1 MGHRRKAR
9 EYALQALY
17 MYETVNCPAEELRS
31 LSWINKEIPDDTRD
45 FTVNLISGCIE
56 NISLIDKLIIEYAR
70 NWDFERISAV
80 DKAILR
86 ISIYTLLY
94 LPDIPGA
101 VAINEGVELG
111 KAFSGD
117 ASGQFINGLL
127 DAIKRS
133 EIKSGG
139 RRKS

>member
-1 MGHRRKAR
+1 MGHRRKSR

-17 MYETVNCPAEELRS
+17 MYETVKCPVDELCT
-31 LSWINKEIPDDTRD
+31 LSWINKQIPDDVRD
-45 FTVNLISGCIE
+45 FTV
-56 NISLIDKLIIEYAR
+56 KLIQGCVDNIDSIDALIVEHAK

-111 KAFSGD
+111 KVFSGD
-117 ASGQFINGLL
+117 SSGQFINGML
-127 DAIKRS
+127 DAIK
-133 EIKSGG
+133 KTGKKNG
-139 RRKS
+139 DRRKS

>member
-17 MYETVNCPAEELRS
+17 MYETVKCPVDELS
-31 LSWINKEIPDDTRD
+31 TLSWINKEIPDDIRN
-45 FTVNLISGCIE
+45 FTV
-56 NISLIDKLIIEYAR
+56 KLIIGCIDNIGSIDRLIKEYAK

-101 VAINEGVELG
+101 VTINEGVELG
-111 KAFSGD
+111 KVFSGD

-127 DAIKRS
+127 DAIKKT
-133 EIKSGG
+133 ELNSGD

>member
-17 MYETVNCPAEELRS
+17 MYETVKCPVDELCA
-31 LSWINKEIPDDTRD
+31 LKWVNKEIPEDIRD
-45 FTVNLISGCIE
+45 FTIKLISGCVG
-56 NISLIDKLIIEYAR
+56 NLDFIDKLIVEYAR
-70 NWDFERISAV
+70 NWDFERIGAV

-111 KAFSGD
+111 KAFGGD

-127 DAIKRS
+127 DAIKKS
-133 EIKSGG
+133 ELISGD

>member
-1 MGHRRKAR
+1 MGHRRKSR
-9 EYALQALY
+9 EYAMQALY
-17 MYETVNCPAEELRS
+17 MYETVKCPIEELRA
-31 LSWINKEIPDDTRD
+31 LSWINKEIPDDIRD
-45 FTVNLISGCIE
+45 FTVKLITGCIE
-56 NISLIDKLIIEYAR
+56 NIGYIDKLINQYAK

-111 KAFSGD
+111 KTFSGD

-127 DAIKRS
+127 DAIKKT
-133 EIKSGG
+133 ELKSGD